1 MTITKRPAAA
11 FLAGGLMLATTT
23 LTTLSLQAP
32 SHADATPRA
41 GGYFAGKVVNQA
53 TGNPVK
59 GVLVKVYRINSDT
72 LLGQDKTGSEG
83 RYRIEGL
90 SADDEELDARVNGRA
105 VHYETGW
112 VGCSNKVV
120 QSWALSCSHGQGR
133 QDPFL
138 LQHL

>member
-1 MTITKRPAAA
+1 
-11 FLAGGLMLATTT
+11 MLATTT

-32 SHADATPRA
+32 SQAGVAPRD

-53 TGNPVK
+53 TGKPVK
-59 GVLVKVYRINSDT
+59 GVLVRVFRINSDT
-72 LLGQDKTGSEG
+72 LLGTDKTGAEG

-90 SADDEELDARVNGRA
+90 SADDEELDVRVNGRA

-112 VGCSNKVV
+112 VGCTNKVV
-120 QSWALSCSHGQGR
+120 QSWAQSCSHGQGR
-133 QDPFL
+133 QDPFR